1 MSNIVNCLSATCLSV
16 KCLLPKVCRPNI
28 FRPKDTKLFFSSKT
42 EEKSK
47 FGGKKLFPTPSL
59 KKYEDKVRRINR
71 MSDANDTSDPG
82 DASDENGG
90 WSFEFYV
97 PGPNVLRI
105 TSV

>member
-1 MSNIVNCLSATCLSV
+1 MFFGQMPVAQKPVGQMFFDQKTQNQ
-16 KCLLPKVCRPNI
+16 
-28 FRPKDTKLFFSSKT
+28 FFSSKT

-59 KKYEDKVRRINR
+59 KKYEDKVRRMNR
-71 MSDANDTSDPG
+71 MSDANDPG

-97 PGPNVLRI
+97 PGPNVLRM